1 MKKNNPEG
9 GHLDGTCLLRWC
21 CGHHRYLFVKEELE
35 QTEYMIEMIHTR
47 EKWVEINNM
56 NTEQAWAG
64 KDVYLDPWQLDMKA
78 NQEAH

>member
-1 MKKNNPEG
+1 M
-9 GHLDGTCLLRWC
+9 
-21 CGHHRYLFVKEELE
+21 KEELE
-35 QTEYMIEMIHTR
+35 QTEFMIEMIHTR

-56 NTEQAWAG
+56 NTERAGAG